1 MQQVQITAQP
11 MTTSQLS
18 GVEIAP
24 LTHDEAM
31 QMSTEELR
39 RFQALVGSLSDADW
53 SQSTACDLWTVKDIV
68 AHQAAHVRGFTSLG
82 SFLGQLSPRL
92 LRPYLKQGM
101 SMLDAWNQSQV
112 DLRRDATPA
121 QLIAEINDHTT
132 ASLRG
137 RDRIPAFVRSITLPA
152 PGLDQPRSMGY
163 VFDLIYTRDMWMHRM
178 DICVAT
184 GRTMT
189 IDSDHDRRIVA
200 LIVRDLAEKAR
211 HGLKGRGALLELTGP
226 AGDSYHIGGQPST
239 EATVTLDVPTLALLT
254 SGREKAVAIMA
265 DARAHISGDVDFGR
279 AVLDFCENRVL
290 Y

>member
-11 MTTSQLS
+11 MTTPHLS

-53 SQSTACDLWTVKDIV
+53 SQPTACDLWTVKDIV

-82 SFLGQLSPRL
+82 SFLGQLSPGL

-121 QLIAEINDHTT
+121 QLIAEINDHAT

-137 RDRIPAFVRSITLPA
+137 RDRIPAFVRGITLPA

-184 GRTMT
+184 GRDMPM
-189 IDSDHDRRIVA
+189 DSDHDQRMIS
-200 LIVRDLAEKAR
+200 LIVRDLAEKAVK
-211 HGLKGRGALLELTGP
+211 GLNGGAALINLPGP
-226 AGDSYHIGGQPST
+226 AGGRYRIGSDAQPQ
-239 EATVTLDVPTLALLT
+239 ATLKLDVPSFGLLT
-254 SGREKAVAIMA
+254 SGREKAANLLT
-265 DARAHISGDVDFGR
+265 DSRLHISGDLAFGR
-279 AVLDFCENRVL
+279 IVLDFCENRVL